1 MRSIYHDERIRDV
14 RNVLLRDNEKGNLKL
29 QIDNYFVA
37 EHIGDPH
44 YN

>member
-1 MRSIYHDERIRDV
+1 MRSIYHDERICDV

-29 QIDNYFVA
+29 PIDKHLVA
-37 EHIGDPH
+37 EHTGDPH